1 MEFYSRTCVCV
12 CARVRAHACG
22 VLSWDGIKISMLLS
36 VWLFNFIFTTC
47 TLLYPG
53 SWLRRC
59 SLYVWR
65 AWVERIWL
73 IPDCKKQPLYSIPL
87 GVVLSRRCSL
97 LLCTLLV
104 KFCREVYLL
113 RGCRYFLPTMIFTMS
128 TSLQAGQM
136 FEMSSWVGTIWKHYG
151 SYTRNIWL
159 GSVTRRCTHS
169 VYNPRRFGW
178 RK

>member
-1 MEFYSRTCVCV
+1 MMLREGGGALSAGRILSQMQSISRQIGNGSQEDAHEFLRFVIY
-12 CARVRAHACG
+12 G
-22 VLSWDGIKISMLLS
+22 VLFLS
-36 VWLFNFIFTTC
+36 VWLFNFIFTIS

-53 SWLRRC
+53 SWLRQC

-73 IPDCKKQPLYSIPL
+73 IPDCKKQPLYSILL

-104 KFCREVYLL
+104 KFGCEVYLL
-113 RGCRYFLPTMIFTMS
+113 GVCQYFLPTMIFTMS

-136 FEMSSWVGTIWKHYG
+136 FEMSS
-151 SYTRNIWL
+151 
-159 GSVTRRCTHS
+159 
-169 VYNPRRFGW
+169 
-178 RK
+178 